1 MKVYTVIDYT
11 EGYEEPVT
19 TYYSKK
25 EAQQRV
31 KAMKKQRRSSRF
43 KIVGQTIPDRSPLKY
58 PLKKRTNPKRGT
70 TVPAHVRINP
80 RTGRIQVFVTP
91 KVAEKL
97 RGGKGLRVAGNP
109 GLAPPQGGAS
119 RIPVKLKYA
128 VIDSTGKSHSATTKS
143 HAKTLQKVLKVRGL
157 TSKVVTLPKGSTT
170 WNT

>member
-1 MKVYTVIDYT
+1 M
-11 EGYEEPVT
+11 
-19 TYYSKK
+19 
-25 EAQQRV
+25 A
-31 KAMKKQRRSSRF
+31 
-43 KIVGQTIPDRSPLKY
+43 
-58 PLKKRTNPKRGT
+58 KRNPKRGT

-80 RTGRIQVFVTP
+80 RNGRIQVFVTP

-97 RGGKGLRVAGNP
+97 RGRKGLRVAGNP

-119 RIPVKLKYA
+119 RIPVKLKYT

>member
-1 MKVYTVIDYT
+1 MAKRRRNPTKTYKTEASFRKALAKFKASGELVDWYGTDHGWVIRT
-11 EGYEEPVT
+11 
-19 TYYSKK
+19 K
-25 EAQQRV
+25 
-31 KAMKKQRRSSRF
+31 
-43 KIVGQTIPDRSPLKY
+43 KIVKG
-58 PLKKRTNPKRGT
+58 NPKRDT

-80 RTGRIQVFVTP
+80 RNGRIQVFVTP